1 MLLGS
6 IPDIKPWSLEIS
18 YYKGVEESMI
28 SKVGQIMLYVNN
40 QDEAVNFWTEKVGFS
55 VISDEDNGQGM
66 RWIEIAPTKDTET
79 SIILH
84 NKEFVAKM
92 SPGLNLG
99 TPSLMF
105 FSENFDELYTSLSN
119 KNIKVGEIVNMPS
132 GRVFNFA
139 DNEENYFAVMEK
151 SKP

>member
-1 MLLGS
+1 
-6 IPDIKPWSLEIS
+6 
-18 YYKGVEESMI
+18 MI
-28 SKVGQIMLYVNN
+28 SKLGQIMLYVNN

-55 VISDEDNGQGM
+55 VISEEDNGQGM
-66 RWIEIAPTKDTET
+66 RWIEIAATKDAET

-92 SPGLNLG
+92 APELNLG

-105 FSENFDELYTSLSN
+105 FSENLDQLHNDLLN
-119 KNIKVGEIVNMPS
+119 KNVTVGEIGNMPS

-139 DNEENYFAVMEK
+139 DSEKNYFAVMEK
-151 SKP
+151 SK

>member
-1 MLLGS
+1 
-6 IPDIKPWSLEIS
+6 
-18 YYKGVEESMI
+18 MI
-28 SKVGQIMLYVNN
+28 NKVGQIMLYVRN

-66 RWIEIAPTKDTET
+66 RWIEIAPTKEVET

-84 NKEFVAKM
+84 NKELIAKM

-105 FSENFDELYTSLSN
+105 FTENLDKLHNDLSS
-119 KNIKVGEIVNMPS
+119 KNITVGEIVNMPS

-139 DNEENYFAVMEK
+139 DGEKNYFAVMEK
-151 SKP
+151 SE

>member
-1 MLLGS
+1 
-6 IPDIKPWSLEIS
+6 
-18 YYKGVEESMI
+18 MI
-28 SKVGQIMLYVNN
+28 NKIGQIMLYVNN

-55 VISDEDNGQGM
+55 VISEENNGQGM
-66 RWIEIAPTKDTET
+66 RWIEIAPTKSTET

-84 NKEFVAKM
+84 NKEFVARM

-105 FSENFDELYTSLSN
+105 FSENLDELHSNLSN

-139 DNEENYFAVMEK
+139 DNEENYFAIMEK
-151 SKP
+151 K

>member
-1 MLLGS
+1 MN
-6 IPDIKPWSLEIS
+6 
-18 YYKGVEESMI
+18 MI
-28 SKVGQIMLYVNN
+28 TKVGQIMLYVNN
-40 QDEAVNFWTEKVGFS
+40 QDETAKFWTEKVGFS
-55 VISDEDNGQGM
+55 VISEEDNGQGM
-66 RWIEIAPTKDTET
+66 RWIEIAPTKDAET

-92 SPGLNLG
+92 SPGLNLD

-105 FSENFDELYTSLSN
+105 FSENLEQLHSDLSN
-119 KNIKVGEIVNMPS
+119 KNITVGEIVNMPS

-151 SKP
+151 K

>member
-1 MLLGS
+1 
-6 IPDIKPWSLEIS
+6 
-18 YYKGVEESMI
+18 MI

-40 QDEAVNFWTEKVGFS
+40 QDEAVDFWTEKAGFS
-55 VISDEDNGQGM
+55 VISEENNGQGM
-66 RWIEIAPTKDTET
+66 RWIEIAPIEGAET

-105 FSENFDELYTSLSN
+105 FSENLDELYSDFSN

-139 DNEENYFAVMEK
+139 DNEENYFAVMEIK
-151 SKP
+151 